1 MSAKKKKIEIRKVSR
16 LSIQVTIVLALLFVF
31 VIVQGEKEFFVLKE
45 STNQYIQCEKAA
57 NQLQEGSDY
66 LTEQARLYAMT
77 GKTSYMDAYF
87 VEANQTQSR
96 EHALDELK
104 TYFNK
109 TSTFTALKL
118 ALEASQSLMQT
129 EYYSMRLVC
138 EAKGIAKSS
147 WPEEIRSV
155 TLSDEDERLSAD
167 EKMQKAQ
174 EQISDESY
182 QDVKNQISLNVKNCV
197 EKLVQQ
203 TRNRQGR
210 ATTIF
215 SDMYLKL
222 EIGIVIMVILMLAN
236 CAMIRYLIVKPLISY
251 NESIKLGEIFPVIGA
266 SELQNL
272 AVTYNRVYLE
282 SQETEKLIRHEAE
295 HDPLTDLLNRGSF
308 DKILRIYDTGDTHFA
323 MILVDVDT
331 FKHVNDTYGHA
342 VGDQIL
348 KKVAGILKT
357 QFRSIDYVCR
367 IGGDEF
373 AVIMVE
379 MTSDLTYTIQNKI
392 DEANEELFH
401 PIDGL
406 PPVSLSVGVAFSDR
420 ENPTDTIF
428 KDADSALY
436 YVKEHGRH
444 GCSFYGQKHEET
456 ATVASEEKQIDA
468 SNDNDTV

>member
-1 MSAKKKKIEIRKVSR
+1 MSAKKRKIEIRKVSSR
-16 LSIQVTIVLALLFVF
+16 SIQITIILALLFVF

-87 VEANQTQSR
+87 VEANETQRR
-96 EHALDELK
+96 EHALEELK
-104 TYFNK
+104 TYFDK
-109 TSTFTALKL
+109 TATFTTLKS
-118 ALEASQSLMQT
+118 ALEASQSLMET
-129 EYYSMRLVC
+129 ECYSMRLVC
-138 EAKGIAKSS
+138 EAKDIEKSS
-147 WPEEIRSV
+147 WPEEISSV
-155 TLSDEDERLSAD
+155 TLSKEDERLSSD

-174 EQISDESY
+174 ELVSDDSY
-182 QDVKNQISLNVKNCV
+182 QEVKDQISLNVENCV
-197 EKLVQQ
+197 SKLIQQ
-203 TRNRQGR
+203 TRNRQSR

-222 EIGIVIMVILMLAN
+222 EVGIGVMVVLMLGN
-236 CAMIRYLIVKPLISY
+236 CLMIRFLIVKPLISY

-266 SELQNL
+266 AELQNL
-272 AVTYNRVYLE
+272 AVTYNRVYQE

-308 DKILRIYDTGDTHFA
+308 DKIYRIYDTGDTPFA

-373 AVIMVE
+373 AVVMVE
-379 MTSDLTYTIQNKI
+379 MTTDLMYTIQNKI
-392 DEANEELFH
+392 TEANEELFN
-401 PIDGL
+401 PTDGL

-444 GCSFYGQKHEET
+444 GCGFYGQKHEE
-456 ATVASEEKQIDA
+456 K
-468 SNDNDTV
+468 